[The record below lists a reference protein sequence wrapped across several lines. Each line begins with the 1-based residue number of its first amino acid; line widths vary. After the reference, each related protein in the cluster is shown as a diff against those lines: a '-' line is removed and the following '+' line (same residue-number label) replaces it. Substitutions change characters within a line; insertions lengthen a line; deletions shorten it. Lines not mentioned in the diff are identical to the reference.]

1 MDGAKKEGSKE
12 TTPSTVWIGTSTHSC
27 SKITVLDA
35 NSPSTALDQFIVCS
49 SHLLCMT
56 AVPGVRENDFDLE
69 DGFEGNSTAKQP
81 RKSIEKLQRNR
92 PPIGPRSYSYG
103 SGSEMRPT
111 PPGRKASS
119 QEIPSSDQS
128 GIRTMLVCD
137 NIKFVSPFK

>member
-1 MDGAKKEGSKE
+1 M
-12 TTPSTVWIGTSTHSC
+12 
-27 SKITVLDA
+27 
-35 NSPSTALDQFIVCS
+35 CS

-69 DGFEGNSTAKQP
+69 DGFEGSSTAKQP

-111 PPGRKASS
+111 APGRKASS

-128 GIRTMLVCD
+128 GIRTIFFFFYVPST
-137 NIKFVSPFK
+137 VSGSDDTAFHLCLSCAVLTTLG